1 MAPNK
6 RCAVA
11 VCPSPADVSYH
22 RFPKDPK
29 LRKVWTQCC
38 KRDDPF
44 NEDKSF
50 ICGNHFLLEDFER
63 DLKHELLNQ
72 PLRKVLKSGSIPSIN
87 LKPEKRERSASSDRA
102 QRTAK
107 KVQKEI
113 IGQLTKPGM

>member
-1 MAPNK
+1 MGPNK

-22 RFPKDPK
+22 RFPKDQK

-63 DLKHELLNQ
+63 DLKNELLNK
-72 PLRKVLKSGSIPSIN
+72 PLRKVLKSGAIPSTN

-107 KVQKEI
+107 KVHKEI
-113 IGQLTKPGM
+113 IGKLTKPGM